1 MLNYDAR
8 LRSPEGEIM
17 NYWYVAR
24 PNELFID
31 TDKMSRSLAHT
42 KARLQGAIECGK
54 LDVAYVMQRPS
65 TRPDH
70 CHTIIT
76 LKHEMYWLD
85 RYVWEMMLHG
95 DIYRGFCNIMR
106 SHSNILNADI
116 LISPHGSFYAK
127 NGNTRI
133 YDDSCDCKTKHNSA
147 TMQTCPAAI
156 RLRGD
161 KRNMGFFGKPS
172 KNPCKVW
179 PE

>member
-70 CHTIIT
+70 CHTIIV
-76 LKHEMYWLD
+76 LNK
-85 RYVWEMMLHG
+85 YVDMIERAIWEIILHG
-95 DIYRGFCNIMR
+95 DLYRG
-106 SHSNILNADI
+106 
-116 LISPHGSFYAK
+116 
-127 NGNTRI
+127 
-133 YDDSCDCKTKHNSA
+133 
-147 TMQTCPAAI
+147 
-156 RLRGD
+156 
-161 KRNMGFFGKPS
+161 
-172 KNPCKVW
+172 
-179 PE
+179 